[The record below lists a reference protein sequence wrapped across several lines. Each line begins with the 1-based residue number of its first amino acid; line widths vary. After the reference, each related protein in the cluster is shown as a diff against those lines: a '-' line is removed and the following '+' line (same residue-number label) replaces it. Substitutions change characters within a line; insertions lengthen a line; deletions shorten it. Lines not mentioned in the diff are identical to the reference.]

1 MVKKVRL
8 CRAVESN
15 VGERRAYKKQLVR
28 VQKDF
33 QAYVLNEI
41 FQELERQNALTTDA
55 KLPTVPNL
63 KELKRKTLK
72 LLRRGVEFERFLQ
85 DLIAKNSKRWLD
97 ALRQVSGSVAERFV
111 KKAMASSTN
120 AQKAA
125 LIAAGVKPSLI
136 KERWSVPVV
145 GRQYLSPNAASAMP
159 SMIKENVELI
169 THIGENDITRIT
181 EVLTKGLQEGMDY
194 NALRQELNATNG
206 FDGARADRVAL
217 DQINKIN
224 QQVQIMNA
232 QSLGCTHA
240 RWKHVPGQYT
250 SRRTHMALDGQ
261 EFDLNEGLYDESV
274 QRNVIPGQLPYCFPA
289 GSQLTFIQGIN
300 KIYRHSFSGELTLL
314 VTDGLEPLRTTPN
327 HPVLTT
333 AGWVRADSLKV
344 GDDLIT
350 AEGKALDVFSANRD
364 YGIATLDELFNTF
377 KGLGASTCVLGGSD
391 SQFHGDGSSDDE
403 VNVVDVRSFLSDGF
417 EPGGAHQVVE
427 FILARTKKAG
437 FGFFHDCFFNQDFMP
452 VMRSTAGLLRGCNK
466 RLALLSA
473 HLSEPYIVSLGAS
486 AAFYTAFGELS
497 VDNAPV
503 YSVLLGN
510 CEPGHS
516 CNIISDGSVSVKT
529 GDIHSLKQSHGAEF
543 RSKPGWRS
551 MNSVGGS
558 LPGGAFLNKT
568 VRIND
573 IVHIPFSDY
582 VYNLESLTGWFG
594 CEHYTV
600 HNCRCVSRLIIP
612 KEATTE

>member
-1 MVKKVRL
+1 MARKVRL

-28 VQKDF
+28 IQRDF
-33 QAYVLNEI
+33 QSYVLGEI
-41 FQELERQNALTTDA
+41 FVELERQNALTFDA
-55 KLPTVPNL
+55 KLPSSQDL
-63 KELKRKTLK
+63 KNLKRKTLK
-72 LLRRGVEFERFLQ
+72 LLRRGSDFGTFLQ
-85 DLIAKNSKRWLD
+85 DIIAKNLKRWLD
-97 ALRQVSGSVAERFV
+97 ALRQVSTGVAERFV
-111 KKAMASSTN
+111 KKAMSSSTH

-125 LIAAGVKPSLI
+125 LIAAGVRPSLL
-136 KERWSVPVV
+136 KEAWTVPVV
-145 GRQYLSPNAASAMP
+145 GKQYISPEAASAMP
-159 SMIKENVELI
+159 AMVRENVELI
-169 THIGENDITRIT
+169 THIGENDVTRIT
-181 EVLTKGLQEGMDY
+181 EVLTQGLQEGMDY
-194 NALRQELNATNG
+194 DALRRELNSTNG
-206 FDGARADRVAL
+206 FDGARAERVAL

-232 QSLGCTHA
+232 KSLGCTHA

-250 SRRTHMALDGQ
+250 SRKTHMAMDGK
-261 EFDLNEGLYDESV
+261 EFNLNEGLYDESV
-274 QRNVIPGQLPYCFPA
+274 KYNVIPGQLPYCFPA

-300 KIYRHSFSGELTLL
+300 KIYRHSFRGELTLL
-314 VTDGLEPLRTTPN
+314 VTDGLETLRTTPN
-327 HPVLTT
+327 HPVLTP

-344 GDDLIT
+344 GDDLIA

-377 KGLGASTCVLGGSD
+377 KGLRASGFVLGGSD

-403 VNVVDVRSFLSDGF
+403 VNVVDVRGFLSDGF
-417 EPGGAHQVVE
+417 EPGGAQQVVE
-427 FILARTKKAG
+427 FILSRTKKAG

-452 VMRSTAGLLRGCNK
+452 IMSTTAGLMRRSNQ

-497 VDNAPV
+497 VDNAAV

-510 CEPGHS
+510 CELGHS
-516 CNIISDGSVSVKT
+516 GDVIGDGSVSVET
-529 GDIHSLKQSHGAEF
+529 GGVHILEQAELTEPP
-543 RSKPGWRS
+543 SK
-551 MNSVGGS
+551 VGGRKIDRLGS
-558 LPGGAFLNKT
+558 LLTGGAFLNKT
-568 VRIND
+568 IRIKD
-573 IVHIPFSDY
+573 IVHIPFSGH

-600 HNCRCVSRLIIP
+600 HNCRCVSRLILP
-612 KEATTE
+612 NEVTSE

>member
-55 KLPTVPNL
+55 KLPKVPNL
-63 KELKRKTLK
+63 NELKRKTLK
-72 LLRRGVEFERFLQ
+72 LLRRGVDFEQFLQ
-85 DLIAKNSKRWLD
+85 GLIAKNSKRWLD

-111 KKAMASSTN
+111 KKAMTSSTN

-125 LIAAGVKPSLI
+125 LMAAGVKPSLI

-145 GRQYLSPNAASAMP
+145 GRQYISPNAASAMP
-159 SMIKENVELI
+159 AMIKENVELI
-169 THIGENDITRIT
+169 SHIGENDITRIT

-250 SRRTHMALDGQ
+250 SRKTHMAFDGQ
-261 EFDLNEGLYDESV
+261 EFDLNEGLYDNSV
-274 QRNVIPGQLPYCFPA
+274 GRNVIPGQLPYCFPA

-300 KIYRHSFSGELTLL
+300 KIYRHSFRGELTLL

-364 YGIATLDELFNTF
+364 YRIATLDELFNTF
-377 KGLGASTCVLGGSD
+377 KGLRASGFVLGGSN

-403 VNVVDVRSFLSDGF
+403 VNVVDVRGFLSDGF
-417 EPGGAHQVVE
+417 KPGGAKQVVE
-427 FILARTKKAG
+427 FILSRAKKAG

-452 VMRSTAGLLRGCNK
+452 IMSTTAGLMRRSNK

-497 VDNAPV
+497 VDNAAF

-510 CEPGHS
+510 CELGHS
-516 CNIISDGSVSVKT
+516 GNVIGDSSVSVET
-529 GDIHSLKQSHGAEF
+529 GGVHILEQAELTEPP
-543 RSKPGWRS
+543 SK
-551 MNSVGGS
+551 VGGCKIDRLGS
-558 LPGGAFLNKT
+558 LLTGGAFFNKT
-568 VRIND
+568 VRIKD
-573 IVHIPFSDY
+573 IVHVPFSDH

>member
-28 VQKDF
+28 IQRDF
-33 QAYVLNEI
+33 QAYVLGEI
-41 FQELERQNALTTDA
+41 FVELERQNALTYDA
-55 KLPTVPNL
+55 RLPNSEDL
-63 KELKRKTLK
+63 KNIKNKTLK
-72 LLRRGVEFERFLQ
+72 LLRRGVEFAKFLQ
-85 DLIAKNSKRWLD
+85 DIITKNLKRWLD
-97 ALRQVSGSVAERFV
+97 ALRQISTGVAERFV
-111 KKAMASSTN
+111 KKAMSSSSN

-136 KERWSVPVV
+136 KEAWTVPVV
-145 GRQYLSPNAASAMP
+145 GKQYLSPEAASAMP
-159 SMIKENVELI
+159 AMIKENVGLI

-194 NALRQELNATNG
+194 DALRRELNATNG

-232 QSLGCTHA
+232 KSLGCTQA

-250 SRRTHMALDGQ
+250 SRKTHMAMDGKT
-261 EFDLNEGLYDESV
+261 FDLNVGLFDEAV
-274 QRNVIPGQLPYCFPA
+274 GRNVIPGQLPYCFPA

-300 KIYRHSFSGELTLL
+300 KIYRHSFRGELTLL

-364 YGIATLDELFNTF
+364 YSIATLDELFNTF
-377 KGLGASTCVLGGSD
+377 KGLRASGFVLGGSN

-403 VNVVDVRSFLSDGF
+403 VNVVDVRGFLSDGF
-417 EPGGAHQVVE
+417 EPGGAKQVVE
-427 FILARTKKAG
+427 FILTRTKKAG

-452 VMRSTAGLLRGCNK
+452 IMSATAGLMRRSNK

-497 VDNAPV
+497 VDNAAF

-516 CNIISDGSVSVKT
+516 GDVIGDGSVSVET
-529 GDIHSLKQSHGAEF
+529 GDIHSLKQSHGVEF
-543 RSKPGWRS
+543 SSKPGWRS
-551 MNSVGGS
+551 MNSVSGS
-558 LPGGAFLNKT
+558 LTGGTFLNKT
-568 VRIND
+568 VRIKD
-573 IVHIPFSDY
+573 IVHIPFSDH

-600 HNCRCVSRLIIP
+600 HNCRCVSRLILP

>member
-28 VQKDF
+28 IQRDF
-33 QAYVLNEI
+33 QAYVLGEI
-41 FQELERQNALTTDA
+41 FIELERQNALTYDA
-55 KLPTVPNL
+55 RLPTSEDL
-63 KELKRKTLK
+63 KNIKNKTLK
-72 LLRRGVEFERFLQ
+72 LLRRGVEFAKFLQ
-85 DLIAKNSKRWLD
+85 DLIAKNLKRWLD
-97 ALRQVSGSVAERFV
+97 ALRQISTGVAERFV
-111 KKAMASSTN
+111 KKAMSSSSN

-145 GRQYLSPNAASAMP
+145 GRQYLSPNAAAAMP
-159 SMIKENVELI
+159 AMIKENVELI
-169 THIGENDITRIT
+169 THIGESDITRIS

-194 NALRQELNATNG
+194 NALRQELNATDG

-232 QSLGCTHA
+232 KSLGCTHA

-250 SRRTHMALDGQ
+250 SRRTHMAMDGK
-261 EFDLNEGLYDESV
+261 EFNLNEGLYDNSV
-274 QRNVIPGQLPYCFPA
+274 GRNVIPGQLPYCFPA

-300 KIYRHSFSGELTLL
+300 KIYRHSFGGELTLL

-364 YGIATLDELFNTF
+364 YRIATLDELFNTF
-377 KGLGASTCVLGGSD
+377 KGLRASGFVLGGSD

-403 VNVVDVRSFLSDGF
+403 VNVVDVRGFLSDGF
-417 EPGGAHQVVE
+417 EPGGAQQVVE
-427 FILARTKKAG
+427 FILARAKKAG
-437 FGFFHDCFFNQDFMP
+437 FGFFHDCFFNQDFMSI
-452 VMRSTAGLLRGCNK
+452 MSTAAGLMSRCNK

-497 VDNAPV
+497 VDNAAV

-510 CEPGHS
+510 CELGHS
-516 CNIISDGSVSVKT
+516 GDVISDGSVSVET
-529 GDIHSLKQSHGAEF
+529 GGVHILEQAELTEPP
-543 RSKPGWRS
+543 SK
-551 MNSVGGS
+551 VGRCKIDRLGS
-558 LPGGAFLNKT
+558 LLTGGAFFNKT
-568 VRIND
+568 VRIKD
-573 IVHIPFSDY
+573 IVHVPFSDH